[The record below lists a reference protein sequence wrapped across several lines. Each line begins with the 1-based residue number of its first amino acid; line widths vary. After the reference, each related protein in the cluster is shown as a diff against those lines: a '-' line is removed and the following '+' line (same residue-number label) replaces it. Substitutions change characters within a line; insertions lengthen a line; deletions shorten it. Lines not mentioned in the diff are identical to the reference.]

1 MASILET
8 LAGISAE
15 KEGPVIDILAGGYTI
30 PWGVTSLYFA
40 CHRCRQTRLA
50 KAFMV
55 YRNIPACFVLA
66 QKSNED
72 EIPDTLQQ
80 GHTVYLDNLLAPE
93 DRKK

>member
-8 LAGISAE
+8 LAGINAE
-15 KEGPVIDILAGGYTI
+15 KAGPVTDILAGGYTI
-30 PWGVTSLYFA
+30 PWGVTGIYFA
-40 CHRCRQTRLA
+40 CHRCRQTLRA
-50 KAFMV
+50 KAFMD

-72 EIPDTLQQ
+72 GRTNNMQE
-80 GHTVYLDNLLAPE
+80 GHTVYLDDLLVSE